1 MGLSNCQVNIAAFI
15 NNSLHASLC
24 IGMNPFFHV
33 SMFLFRQK
41 RGKDNVYNL
50 RYISIFSIMY
60 FLPFY
65 KWNTIEETNV
75 SDYVKISA

>member
-41 RGKDNVYNL
+41 GGKDTVYNL
-50 RYISIFSIMY
+50 RYISIF
-60 FLPFY
+60 FLCVLFALLQMEY
-65 KWNTIEETNV
+65 N
-75 SDYVKISA
+75 